1 MRKVGSM
8 RHLCLKSALRCLL
21 VALPI
26 LLANVTPSPLAQGA
40 PATAPEEV
48 TILHGAATVE
58 VERFGEILSLVEQN
72 YVAPVQIPDLV
83 YRAIDGMVQGVEE
96 PEVTLEGTLAELRI
110 ASDLYSTVLRTDPD
124 ARNWQEYLEMFGKA
138 LTFLK
143 IYPLDGDDARAS
155 ELAQLA
161 IDHMLSG
168 LDPHTHSLTPEE
180 FEEVQSETSGEYGG
194 VGIEIS
200 LKQGRLTVVS
210 TFEGTPANLAGIQSG
225 DQIVGIAGE
234 PTDDMTLFDA
244 VRRVRGKEGTSVI
257 LSIMREGLSTPQ
269 EYTVQREIIHIV
281 SVSHRSLGDE
291 VAFIRIR
298 TFNKSTNEELGA
310 ALRALRNDDSKGVIL
325 DLRGNPGGLLEE
337 SIDVA
342 GRFLR
347 KGQLVVE
354 TRSRVPDQNIKFVN
368 RHRRG
373 LSDRPLVVLVD
384 RGSAS
389 ASEIVA
395 SALQDYRRALIVG
408 ETTFGKGTVQTIIPL
423 SDGSALRLT
432 VANYYSPR
440 GREIQDVGVWP
451 DVVVES
457 HIGSRLKEKL
467 NPPPD
472 RGDEAK
478 SAAASRKIP
487 LLIRLED
494 RDDLELVQVFD
505 ESDSPS
511 DDLVLALAKTI
522 LTRIEPEAI
531 DEYVA
536 HPARLLRLVM
546 KEEKYVRARSG
557 KHHEEYLP
565 APASGK

>member
-1 MRKVGSM
+1 
-8 RHLCLKSALRCLL
+8 LL
-21 VALPI
+21 VGLTI
-26 LLANVTPSPLAQGA
+26 LLPNVITLPLAQAA

-48 TILHGAATVE
+48 TILHSPATVE

-96 PEVTLEGTLAELRI
+96 PEVTLEGTLDELRI
-110 ASDLYSTVLRTDPD
+110 ASDLYSTTLSMDPD
-124 ARNWQEYLEMFGKA
+124 ARDWRRYLEMFGKA

-143 IYPLDGDDARAS
+143 IYPLEGDDSRAS

-194 VGIEIS
+194 VGIEIT

-210 TFEGTPANLAGIQSG
+210 TFEGTPANVAGIQSG
-225 DQIVGIAGE
+225 DQIVGVAGE
-234 PTDDMTLFDA
+234 PTDNMTLFDA
-244 VRRVRGKEGTSVI
+244 VRRIRGKEGASVV
-257 LSIMREGLSTPQ
+257 LSIMREGLSTPR
-269 EYTVQREIIHIV
+269 EYVLQREIIHIV
-281 SVSHRSLGDE
+281 SVAYRSLGDE
-291 VAFIRIR
+291 VAYVRIR
-298 TFNKSTNEELGA
+298 TFNKTTNEDLGG
-310 ALRALRNDDSKGVIL
+310 ALRALRNDDRKGLIL

-368 RHRRG
+368 RHRG
-373 LSDRPLVVLVD
+373 GPGDQPLVVLVD

-389 ASEIVA
+389 AAEIVA
-395 SALQDYRRALIVG
+395 SALQDCRRALIVG

-432 VANYYSPR
+432 VANYYSPG

-457 HIGSRLKEKL
+457 HVGSHLKEKL

-472 RGDEAK
+472 RRNEPQ
-478 SAAASRKIP
+478 SAAASQKIP

-494 RDDLELVQVFD
+494 RDDLELLPVFD

-546 KEEKYVRARSG
+546 KEEKYVRTRSG
-557 KHHEEYLP
+557 KYHEEHLP